1 MTQTFAIGDPRVE
14 ARSVTGSI
22 RRGRRGRRH
31 VPRPTGRAVRER
43 RHRTPGPSARPLA
56 VLRAV
61 TVCVSAIVAG
71 CETSTPLAASLLQR
85 PASGS
90 VYRKAVTP
98 AEAKLDSRLLAAVDR
113 LRAGAPPLSVRDA
126 LQVDAR
132 QRVLVDMRADVTPE
146 LLEVIEAGGGI
157 VVSQF
162 PQYNAIR
169 AWTPIEALIPL
180 AERND
185 VRGIR
190 PADRA
195 VTR

>member
-1 MTQTFAIGDPRVE
+1 MPAL
-14 ARSVTGSI
+14 
-22 RRGRRGRRH
+22 
-31 VPRPTGRAVRER
+31 
-43 RHRTPGPSARPLA
+43 SARPLA

-71 CETSTPLAASLLQR
+71 CDASMPLAASALQRR
-85 PASGS
+85 PASGA
-90 VYRKAVTP
+90 VYRKAATP

-113 LRAGAPPLSVRDA
+113 LRAGAPPFSVRDA

-146 LLEVIEAGGGI
+146 LLEIIEAGGDI

-180 AERND
+180 AERNH

>member
-1 MTQTFAIGDPRVE
+1 MTQTLAIGDPRVE

-43 RHRTPGPSARPLA
+43 RHHTPGPSARPLA

-113 LRAGAPPLSVRDA
+113 LRAGAPPFSVRDA

-132 QRVLVDMRADVTPE
+132 QRVLGPVNTYLSASKMSTKWMKPMNITSSFSNRE
-146 LLEVIEAGGGI
+146 
-157 VVSQF
+157 
-162 PQYNAIR
+162 NIR
-169 AWTPIEALIPL
+169 
-180 AERND
+180 R
-185 VRGIR
+185 
-190 PADRA
+190 
-195 VTR
+195 